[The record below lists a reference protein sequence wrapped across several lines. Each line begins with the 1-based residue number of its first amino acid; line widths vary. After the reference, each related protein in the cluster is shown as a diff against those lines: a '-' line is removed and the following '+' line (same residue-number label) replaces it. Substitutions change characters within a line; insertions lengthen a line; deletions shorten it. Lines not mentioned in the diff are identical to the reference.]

1 MGSRAQRLYADS
13 LRTYQAKYGPA
24 HEKTRFAAEGL
35 AALQQPPVPSTARSS
50 SAPSSITAPLLQ
62 PREVAGQSARA
73 APPLPQGPSASASPR
88 PTFDCAKARSVPE
101 KLICSD
107 AELARLDRELGRV
120 YARAKNAAADDAA
133 FRRQNSEEWRR
144 REATCRDREC
154 LLRWYANRHDQ
165 LINSM
170 QEQGPAAP
178 AVAR

>member
-1 MGSRAQRLYADS
+1 
-13 LRTYQAKYGPA
+13 
-24 HEKTRFAAEGL
+24 
-35 AALQQPPVPSTARSS
+35 
-50 SAPSSITAPLLQ
+50 
-62 PREVAGQSARA
+62 
-73 APPLPQGPSASASPR
+73 
-88 PTFDCAKARSVPE
+88 
-101 KLICSD
+101 
-107 AELARLDRELGRV
+107 V